1 MDYFTYYLF
10 LLFALKIIF
19 MVMAFTTI
27 YLKVKGK
34 ENSKLYKFL
43 FYWKE
48 RDEFVFVIL
57 MAFLL
62 IYLFNPRK
70 NRLNR
75 INAETKWLL
84 YLFGIVLII
93 TANWSTFI
101 GESIWVERAQD
112 IAGK

>member
-1 MDYFTYYLF
+1 MDYFTSYLF
-10 LLFALKIIF
+10 LLFALKIVF

-48 RDEFVFVIL
+48 RDEFVFIIL
-57 MAFLL
+57 MSVLL
-62 IYLFNPRK
+62 TYLFNPRQ
-70 NRLNR
+70 NRNNM
-75 INAETKWLL
+75 INGETKLLL
-84 YLFGIVLII
+84 YLFGFVLLI

-112 IAGK
+112 IVGK

>member
-43 FYWKE
+43 FYWKG
-48 RDEFVFVIL
+48 RVEFVFIIL
-57 MAFLL
+57 MSLL
-62 IYLFNPRK
+62 LVYLFNPRK

-75 INAETKWLL
+75 INAEAKLLL
-84 YLFGIVLII
+84 YLFGIVLLI
-93 TANWSTFI
+93 TADWSNFVE
-101 GESIWVERAQD
+101 ESKWFQQIQEILGR
-112 IAGK
+112 

>member
-34 ENSKLYKFL
+34 ENSKLYKIL

-48 RDEFVFVIL
+48 RDEFVFIIL

-75 INAETKWLL
+75 INAEAKLLL
-84 YLFGIVLII
+84 YLFGIVLLI
-93 TANWSTFI
+93 TADWSNFVE
-101 GESIWVERAQD
+101 ESKWFQQIQEILGR
-112 IAGK
+112 